1 MNKSILI
8 GCIFGASLL
17 GCHKKADEQVPPPA
31 VSAAASAVASAVASA
46 AASVAPEAVAAVA
59 SSDVS
64 ATTVPVEE
72 DFEKKATATVTK
84 PTLKQEVD
92 KLEQEIGK

>member
-1 MNKSILI
+1 MIKSILI
-8 GCIFGASLL
+8 GCILSASLL
-17 GCHKKADEQVPPPA
+17 GCQKKTAEQIPPPA
-31 VSAAASAVASAVASA
+31 ASAAPSAVASAV
-46 AASVAPEAVAAVA
+46 ASVAPEAVAAVA

-64 ATTVPVEE
+64 ATAVPVEE

>member
-1 MNKSILI
+1 MSKSIVI
-8 GCIFGASLL
+8 GCICVTSLL
-17 GCHKKADEQVPPPA
+17 GCQKKAEEQIPPPA
-31 VSAAASAVASAVASA
+31 APASA
-46 AASVAPEAVAAVA
+46 APAPSASVAPAAPEPVAAATA
-59 SSDVS
+59 SEVS
-64 ATTVPVEE
+64 STSVPVEE